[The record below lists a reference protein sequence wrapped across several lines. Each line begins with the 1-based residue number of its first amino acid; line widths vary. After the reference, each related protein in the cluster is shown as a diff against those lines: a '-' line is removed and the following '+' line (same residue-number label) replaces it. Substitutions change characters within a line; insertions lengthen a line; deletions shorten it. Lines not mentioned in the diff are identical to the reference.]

1 MPRSSGS
8 RSRPK
13 KRKGFFQK
21 NNTFASKIR
30 IREESEQSPTVDLD
44 LDSEPPTLSQSSG
57 VDIEKSTPS
66 SSRSKQKLEGLYGV
80 TNSSDE
86 SDSYLDLESYDCE
99 DQSEAGY
106 RIIDLDLLKSQV
118 RLDLVCRQCHS
129 TSELVQKRMGTRLR
143 KLKSSYSGKKL
154 RDGKGKQID
163 QIQSYFGNAIRDNKN
178 DIRSMREA
186 IWAVY
191 FHKLSTNSNPRHQL
205 CNIKW
210 CKYKQAESNPD
221 LLKSFKHKNSLPE
234 PVLEII
240 KPVFKDLTHP
250 DLLNKC
256 LDSYTQN
263 ANESINQKIWKICP
277 KNQYHGAKTVRT
289 AVALAT
295 VTFNDV
301 MKSFIKI
308 FYHLQIRPGFFT
320 YIFVTNED
328 KERIRKAE
336 IRATEASLE
345 YRRQK
350 RREKLAA
357 DRAKEDGAYASG
369 AHAYK

>member
-1 MPRSSGS
+1 
-8 RSRPK
+8 
-13 KRKGFFQK
+13 
-21 NNTFASKIR
+21 
-30 IREESEQSPTVDLD
+30 
-44 LDSEPPTLSQSSG
+44 
-57 VDIEKSTPS
+57 
-66 SSRSKQKLEGLYGV
+66 
-80 TNSSDE
+80 
-86 SDSYLDLESYDCE
+86 
-99 DQSEAGY
+99 
-106 RIIDLDLLKSQV
+106 
-118 RLDLVCRQCHS
+118 
-129 TSELVQKRMGTRLR
+129 
-143 KLKSSYSGKKL
+143 
-154 RDGKGKQID
+154 
-163 QIQSYFGNAIRDNKN
+163 
-178 DIRSMREA
+178 MREA

-234 PVLEII
+234 PILEII
-240 KPVFKDLTHP
+240 KHVFKDLTHP

-256 LDSYTQN
+256 LDGYTQN
-263 ANESINQKIWKICP
+263 ANESINQEIWKFCP

-295 VTFNDV
+295 VTFNDG

-308 FYHLQIRPGFFT
+308 FDHLQIRPGFFT

-336 IRATEASLE
+336 IRATEACLE

-357 DRAKEDGAYASG
+357 DEAKEDGAYASG